1 MRKKFPVKM
10 MVLLMSSVFLSNGAM
25 AAKLTVE
32 ERLELLEKELAAN
45 KAELQST
52 KKELREYKTIAENKT
67 QVAANSTAKDK
78 TRAVVSVNSSPA
90 NHTVAASATSSVDV
104 ATAANTQQKPL
115 TLDEI
120 SKYVKDDIG
129 FSYTGY
135 LRSGWATGTNGS
147 PESYAIGS
155 LGRFGNEHSG
165 WFDLLLTQ
173 RVYNKD
179 GKTAHAVVKLDGN
192 VGQQYSAGW
201 FGDNTGNE
209 NVLQFSDL
217 YLTTNGFL
225 PFAPEADFWVGKHV
239 LPVYEI
245 QMLDWKSDRVYAGA
259 GVGIENMNA
268 GPGKL
273 DLALTREDVNVYARE
288 YENPNI
294 GRNADKTKM
303 NTNTM
308 EIRYKNLPLWDD
320 GALTLI
326 GKYVMA
332 NKNDSQKHNESNNE
346 YFKMKDSYLATAI
359 VKQKLDARGGFN
371 EFTLQSANNS
381 IASGFARYNDG
392 NPSIGQGEN
401 YYGDHTGGNAFRV
414 ISQGEMYLHDNI
426 IMANALVYS
435 WGKDIYSYETG
446 AHSDFESIRTVIRP
460 AYIWDTY
467 NQTGVE
473 LGWFTQKNTNQAGV
487 NFRESGYK
495 TTLYHALKVDTSILN
510 SRPEIRLY
518 GTYLN
523 ILDNEISGY
532 KFSDDKNKS
541 QFIVGVQAEVWW

>member
-10 MVLLMSSVFLSNGAM
+10 IVLLMSSVFLSNGAM

-78 TRAVVSVNSSPA
+78 TRAVVSVDSSPA

-359 VKQKLDARGGFN
+359 VKQKLDTRGGFN

>member
-1 MRKKFPVKM
+1 
-10 MVLLMSSVFLSNGAM
+10 MSSVFLSNGAM

-78 TRAVVSVNSSPA
+78 TRAVVSVDSSPA

-308 EIRYKNLPLWDD
+308 EVRYKNLPLWDD